1 MRIMRLFSV
10 GLIYGLMF
18 VYIYVELNLIM
29 SLLDLCTLA
38 KL

>member
-10 GLIYGLMF
+10 GLMYGLAF
-18 VYIYVELNLIM
+18 VYIYVEFNLIM